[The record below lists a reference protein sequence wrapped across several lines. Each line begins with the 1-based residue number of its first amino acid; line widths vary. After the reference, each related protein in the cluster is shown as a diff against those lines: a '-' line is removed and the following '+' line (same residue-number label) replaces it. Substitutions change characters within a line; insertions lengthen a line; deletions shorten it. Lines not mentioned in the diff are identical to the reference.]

1 MTNRRE
7 ELEQIKPHKPNKSKW
22 PKHIRTVELNETD
35 NLGIDAKGQLYWDG
49 ELIHIRKH
57 ELGKIERIQA
67 WIIAGG
73 TIIFALTALGQL
85 AQFHNIDCLLPWLEY
100 RCSVMTSSG

>member
-1 MTNRRE
+1 MTTRQE
-7 ELEQIKPHKPNKSKW
+7 ELNRIPAYKPDLSKW
-22 PKHIRTVELNETD
+22 PKYIRQAGLEEHD

-73 TIIFALTALGQL
+73 TIILALTALG
-85 AQFHNIDCLLPWLEY
+85 
-100 RCSVMTSSG
+100 